1 MSDDSAMS
9 QEELIGH
16 LNTLAQDAL
25 PLWNFGDGANA
36 RLINVSENATYIV
49 DAPNAS
55 DPGMKKTV
63 LRVHRENYHSK
74 NAISCE
80 LAWLDALRDEG
91 GIITPHAFTGRDG
104 ERIQTHSIAALPNP
118 RHMVLFEFVSGV
130 EPDESHDLIAPFEG
144 LGELAA
150 RTHEHSIAWRRPDNF
165 ERLVWDLD
173 TVYGPNPTW
182 GNWRDGPHVEGAIRE
197 TLEQVER
204 VVTERLTVFGKDTD
218 RFGLIHADMRLANL
232 LIDNGSTRLID
243 FDDCGLGWFLY
254 DFAAGISF
262 MENHPQIP
270 ALKEAWVK
278 GYRKVRALSEKEEAE
293 IDTFV
298 MLRRMALV
306 AWMGSHPDVDIVIEM
321 SPDFARVSAELG
333 EAYLKSVK
341 G

>member
-1 MSDDSAMS
+1 MVIDNTMS

-25 PLWNFGDGANA
+25 PLWDIGDGATA

-49 DAPNAS
+49 DAPNAN
-55 DPGMKKTV
+55 DPGMEKTI

-74 NAISCE
+74 NAIGCE

-91 GIITPHAFTGRDG
+91 GVITPHAFVGRDG
-104 ERIQTHSIAALPNP
+104 NRIQTHSIDTLPNP
-118 RHMVLFEFVSGV
+118 RHMVLFEFVSGL
-130 EPDESHDLIAPFEG
+130 EPDESQDLINPFEG

-150 RTHEHSIAWRRPDNF
+150 RTHEHSIAWLRPDNF

-173 TVYGPNPTW
+173 TVFGADPTW
-182 GNWRDGPHVEGAIRE
+182 GNWRDGPRVEGAVRN
-197 TLEQVER
+197 TLEKVER
-204 VVTERLTVFGKDTD
+204 VVTEKLTAFGKGSD
-218 RFGLIHADMRLANL
+218 RYGLIHADMRLANL

-262 MENHPQIP
+262 MEDHPQIP
-270 ALKEAWVK
+270 ALKNAWVK
-278 GYRKVRALSEKEEAE
+278 GYRKMRALSDEEEAE
-293 IDTFV
+293 IDTFI

-306 AWMGSHPDVDIVIEM
+306 AWMGSHPEVDVVIEM
-321 SPDFARVSAELG
+321 EPDFARISAELG
-333 EAYLKSVK
+333 EEYLRKT